1 MIERSRRF
9 STTAHA
15 LYALMA
21 DDDVV
26 QNIMKKKT
34 FYYVEVYSPRRHKH
48 DRWKAMRQTRP
59 TQLKTKNKQK

>member
-26 QNIMKKKT
+26 QNIMKKKHFIT
-34 FYYVEVYSPRRHKH
+34 LKFIRREGINMT
-48 DRWKAMRQTRP
+48 DG
-59 TQLKTKNKQK
+59 KQWGKLGLHN

>member
-26 QNIMKKKT
+26 QNIMKKKHFIT
-34 FYYVEVYSPRRHKH
+34 LKFIRREGINMT
-48 DRWKAMRQTRP
+48 DG
-59 TQLKTKNKQK
+59 KQ